1 MQERRDAGKEGC
13 KIDLRHSTLTH
24 CLCIR
29 ECSLAR
35 INFIKSR
42 LVYESFSDLSKDV
55 DLVSQEILLLDTRFT
70 DCPAN
75 KEQIKLGSV
84 TLTNDTLQCSL
95 FLCCG
100 LFLTFR
106 VPL

>member
-1 MQERRDAGKEGC
+1 MRIHSPGCRRGGLQYRRDAGKEGC

-75 KEQIKLGSV
+75 KEQI
-84 TLTNDTLQCSL
+84 NW
-95 FLCCG
+95 
-100 LFLTFR
+100 
-106 VPL
+106 VPLH